1 MELTFGTFL
10 NNATLRIL
18 AQLRLLIVFD
28 GVLCL
33 FLTKGFFLYC
43 IVLGLLCCCIVV
55 LLSEARK
62 LPEVVCSSYAATFLP
77 YPAPNLET
85 DF

>member
-1 MELTFGTFL
+1 MELRFGTFL

-18 AQLRLLIVFD
+18 AQLRLLIVFE
-28 GVLCL
+28 GVLRLCFTNG
-33 FLTKGFFLYC
+33 FLLYC
-43 IVLGLLCCCIVV
+43 IVLGLLCCCPRRANCQKWCAPRV
-55 LLSEARK
+55 LL
-62 LPEVVCSSYAATFLP
+62 VCFLP